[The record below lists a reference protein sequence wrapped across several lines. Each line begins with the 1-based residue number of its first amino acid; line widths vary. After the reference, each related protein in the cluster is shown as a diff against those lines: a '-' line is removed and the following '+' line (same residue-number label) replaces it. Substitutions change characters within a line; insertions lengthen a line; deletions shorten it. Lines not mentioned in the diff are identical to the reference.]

1 MWEKKRLLS
10 EAKGRV
16 QPFPHIGPTDQ
27 RTRRGFSPGR
37 MGARQALARAVQKLE
52 QAKQTNVAKDK
63 RTFRQAQRERTYVRD
78 QVISWRVFLEEKRA
92 LFRRGHS
99 IVRY

>member
-27 RTRRGFSPGR
+27 RTREAGFRPGR
-37 MGARQALARAVQKLE
+37 MGARQALVRAV
-52 QAKQTNVAKDK
+52 AKPK
-63 RTFRQAQRERTYVRD
+63 
-78 QVISWRVFLEEKRA
+78 
-92 LFRRGHS
+92 
-99 IVRY
+99 